1 MQQTSDIT
9 RHNATVLNYLQ
20 EGDIVEFNRGLYS
33 HYGVYVGNEEIVHLA
48 GEDEYDG
55 LGDVN
60 TGHLFSISGQRFN
73 KAWVK
78 KDSFWTVTS
87 NSKAKINN
95 KDNKRKPLPRHQIVA
110 NALSKIGHVGY
121 NLIYSNCEHFAN
133 WCRYEV
139 EKSEQVDNWL
149 TGLALGAAGVLTV
162 IGAAFLMPQAEKKEE
177 EEAREQ

>member
-1 MQQTSDIT
+1 MQRTSDVMI
-9 RHNATVLNYLQ
+9 HNTTVLSDLQ
-20 EGDIVEFNRGLYS
+20 EGDIVEFDRGLYS

-60 TGHLFSISGQRFN
+60 TSHLFSISGQRFN

-87 NSKAKINN
+87 NSRAKINN
-95 KDNKRKPLPRHQIVA
+95 KDNKRKPLPKRQIVE
-110 NALSKIGHVGY
+110 NALSRLGRVGY

-149 TGLALGAAGVLTV
+149 TGLALGVAGVLTV
-162 IGAAFLMPQAEKKEE
+162 VGAAFLMPQKDEKGKER
-177 EEAREQ
+177 AQEQ